1 MDGRSLGSTYKI
13 SKENLK
19 SHRLWSFIHRR
30 GTSYIYL
37 WSRIHNKQSTRHTFK
52 RRYQRLRSTDSK
64 PHLAWAFI
72 VKLCTRCISRQ
83 RNQLSKKEWRAAQA
97 ATNMFCS
104 RWLQEYLPTLV
115 QRRKWNYPTQNLN
128 VGDLVVIQTG
138 NVPRSHWP
146 LGCIIETYP
155 GVDRVVQTV
164 KVKTSNNEFYD
175 QPKNFA

>member
-1 MDGRSLGSTYKI
+1 
-13 SKENLK
+13 
-19 SHRLWSFIHRR
+19 
-30 GTSYIYL
+30 
-37 WSRIHNKQSTRHTFK
+37 
-52 RRYQRLRSTDSK
+52 
-64 PHLAWAFI
+64 
-72 VKLCTRCISRQ
+72 
-83 RNQLSKKEWRAAQA
+83 
-97 ATNMFCS
+97 MFCS
-104 RWLQEYLPTLV
+104 RWLKEYLPTLV
-115 QRRKWNYPTQNLN
+115 QKRKRNYPTQNLN